1 MTDEYLDHLYVDYVW
16 INFPKRTLSIQVSD
30 GNIEKIRYQFTEEGA
45 EGFRE
50 SVTNVQGAV
59 DTESICYLL

>member
-16 INFPKRTLSIQVSD
+16 IDFPKRTLSIQVSD
-30 GNIEKIRYQFTEEGA
+30 GNIEKIRFTFTEEGA
-45 EGFRE
+45 EGFRQ

-59 DTESICYLL
+59 DTESIHYLL